1 MPARASNYRE
11 QRQDRIEGPFAEYGP
26 RHAGENQ
33 SRPLIA
39 VDLWLVWE
47 NAQRKPLGHGDE
59 NRCKGLPKLEIGPVR
74 HHEQHQHDHQYIHRS
89 DAKDAPEIQRPPVGA
104 AARIKQF
111 SPEQE
116 TGNHEE
122 DTDPDLSQQRIESR
136 RRIIPGA
143 ALQVAMRDDEVM
155 DEHAQREKAAQT
167 VERFGPHAAPRAR
180 VVDKLEGRQPAA
192 CDRNDEHQY
201 KVRPDSIESHTG
213 STSNA

>member
-11 QRQDRIEGPFAEYGP
+11 QRQDRIEGPLAEYAP
-26 RHAGENQ
+26 RHAGEYQ

-39 VDLWLVWE
+39 VDLWLLWE
-47 NAQRKPLGHGDE
+47 NAQRKPLGHGDA

-89 DAKDAPEIQRPPVGA
+89 DSKDAPEIKSPPVGA

-122 DTDPDLSQQRIESR
+122 DTEPALPQQRIESR
-136 RRIIPGA
+136 RRIIPVA
-143 ALQVAMRDDEVM
+143 ALQVAMRQDEGM
-155 DEHAQREKAAQT
+155 DEHAQRDKAAQP
-167 VERFGPHAAPRAR
+167 VEGFSQHA
-180 VVDKLEGRQPAA
+180 
-192 CDRNDEHQY
+192 
-201 KVRPDSIESHTG
+201 
-213 STSNA
+213 